1 MSDIETLELLVDESL
16 LKLSI
21 QRLIFRTKYS
31 RVD

>member
-1 MSDIETLELLVDESL
+1 MSDIETLELLVDESF

-21 QRLIFRTKYS
+21 QRLIFGTKYS